1 MKKQMDFSFCGKCG
15 SYIQA
20 GCEQVLSM
28 DGKLTVLCPDCARS
42 EDHCEDEAD
51 EFARKY
57 GL

>member
-1 MKKQMDFSFCGKCG
+1 MKQLNFDFCERCG

-28 DGKLTVLCPDCARS
+28 DGKLAVLCPDCARS